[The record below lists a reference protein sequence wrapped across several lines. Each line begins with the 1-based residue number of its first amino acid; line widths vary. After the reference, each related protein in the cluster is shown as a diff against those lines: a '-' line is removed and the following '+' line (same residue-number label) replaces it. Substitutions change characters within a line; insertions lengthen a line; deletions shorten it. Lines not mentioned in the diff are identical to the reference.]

1 VQRPNGEVEVDA
13 AEYYHTVK
21 PQLYKETQ
29 LYYFNQR
36 LDLFQP
42 LKPGQE
48 KDADDSTSRLSPF
61 ESTENLSRI

>member
-1 VQRPNGEVEVDA
+1 MHLEPNQYEQASNSEGWKQRSNGAIEVDE

-36 LDLFQP
+36 LDLF
-42 LKPGQE
+42 
-48 KDADDSTSRLSPF
+48 
-61 ESTENLSRI
+61 